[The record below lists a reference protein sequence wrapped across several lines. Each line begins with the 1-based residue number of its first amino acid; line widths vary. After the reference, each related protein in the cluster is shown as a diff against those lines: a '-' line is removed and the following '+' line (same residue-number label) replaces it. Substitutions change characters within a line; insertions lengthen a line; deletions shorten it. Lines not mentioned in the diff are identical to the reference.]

1 MVVTQFE
8 LEDMLEKSKGRP
20 KFFTLRLAE
29 KLFGIDVLVKS
40 TPYGI
45 GGKAALHPAIL
56 DAIKGISKYNISRPV
71 FLRTQCLRNSCFNS
85 VLSKNQKVTTF
96 CEDLV
101 TNAFCKPFKL
111 VRMRGPVLS
120 PLLLTSGD

>member
-1 MVVTQFE
+1 MFYILVVSIGYNPYVVVTQFE

-56 DAIKGISKYNISRPV
+56 DAIKGISKYIMSNL
-71 FLRTQCLRNSCFNS
+71 F
-85 VLSKNQKVTTF
+85 KNTM
-96 CEDLV
+96 
-101 TNAFCKPFKL
+101 FKEQ
-111 VRMRGPVLS
+111 
-120 PLLLTSGD
+120 LL